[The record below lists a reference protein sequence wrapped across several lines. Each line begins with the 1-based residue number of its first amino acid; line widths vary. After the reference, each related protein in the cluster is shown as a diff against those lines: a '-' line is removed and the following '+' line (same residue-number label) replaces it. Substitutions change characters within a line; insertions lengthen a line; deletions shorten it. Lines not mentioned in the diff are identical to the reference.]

1 MSRYFISI
9 TLPADLQKRV
19 DQTLPENRNWK
30 KAKRDQLHLTLRF
43 IGSADAASLKDIE
56 DKLAKINIPEFKVG
70 LKEIGYFPREG
81 RVRVI
86 WLGADKSAPLIELQ
100 NLVDKA
106 VTEVINRDSEYSFTP
121 HVTLARV
128 KGEIKNKELT
138 SILPEN
144 DELFASKVQ
153 SFQLME
159 SRQSKNGVEHLLVAT
174 YQLKKE

>member
-9 TLPADLQKRV
+9 TLPADLQKRL

-86 WLGADKSAPLIELQ
+86 WLGADKSVPLIELQ

-106 VTEVINRDSEYSFTP
+106 VTEVINRDSDYSFTP

-128 KGEIKNKELT
+128 KDRINMSEVPHM
-138 SILPEN
+138 LPEI
-144 DELFASKVQ
+144 DERYTCEVQ

-159 SRQSKNGVEHLLVAT
+159 SRQSKNGVEHLPVAT
-174 YQLKKE
+174 YQLKKV